1 MKSEGVN
8 EKIETIHRLEEI
20 PDKLP
25 NRILDQP
32 ILVLLLKDN
41 NEICRAILRKELL
54 HDIRIILILPD
65 RSDETI
71 SAGYKLHPRFISYA
85 DSDFKDVAAV
95 LKRMISKA
103 RCG

>member
-1 MKSEGVN
+1 MKSEGIN
-8 EKIETIHRLEEI
+8 EKIEIIHRLEEI

-25 NRILDQP
+25 NWTMEQL
-32 ILVLLLKDN
+32 ILVLFLKDN
-41 NEICRAILRKELL
+41 NDICQAILSKDLL
-54 HDIRIILILPD
+54 HDIRIILILPN

-71 SAGYKLHPRFISYA
+71 SAGYKLHPRFISYT

-95 LKRMISKA
+95 LKRMISKL